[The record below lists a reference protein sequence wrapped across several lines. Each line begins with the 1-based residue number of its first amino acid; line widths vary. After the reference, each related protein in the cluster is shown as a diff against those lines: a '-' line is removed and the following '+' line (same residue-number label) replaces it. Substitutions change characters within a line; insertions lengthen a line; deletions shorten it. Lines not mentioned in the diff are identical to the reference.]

1 MFQTHVDTQ
10 IGSDNKGFSL
20 LKKMGKLDKYSCVWN
35 VSPNGSFTLPNT
47 NNDTGKMCTEPREMS
62 RGWLSVKFLHFGQSV
77 QESNQISIFYYFR
90 VFLMY
95 FW

>member
-1 MFQTHVDTQ
+1 M
-10 IGSDNKGFSL
+10 KP
-20 LKKMGKLDKYSCVWN
+20 KLDKT
-35 VSPNGSFTLPNT
+35 F
-47 NNDTGKMCTEPREMS
+47 GKYCQ
-62 RGWLSVKFLHFGQSV
+62 GVDLSVKLLYFVYFGQSV

>member
-35 VSPNGSFTLPNT
+35 VAPNGSFTLPNT
-47 NNDTGKMCTEPREMS
+47 KNDTDKMCTEPMEKYI
-62 RGWLSVKFLHFGQSV
+62 GLALGPV
-77 QESNQISIFYYFR
+77 
-90 VFLMY
+90 
-95 FW
+95 